1 MGGGLMTNIE
11 ICDSVPTFASVSLPI
26 MPLLTSSDY
35 RPPRYLFN
43 GHLQTIIPSQFRKI
57 REISYSRERIST
69 EDGDFLLLDWSSIKS
84 SQLVI
89 VSHGLEGDSHR
100 PYILGMVR
108 AFNRAGFDALA
119 WNFRGCGGEIN
130 QTYRFYHSGATPD
143 LHFLV
148 NYVKNQYQYKSI
160 VLVGFS
166 LGGNLTL
173 KYLGEQ
179 REALVNEVQAA
190 VVFSV
195 PLDLQ
200 ACSRKIAEPE
210 NFIYSKRFLRNLKK
224 KIRNKE
230 AIMPDKISSEFFPQI
245 RSLEDF
251 DNYYTAPLHGFR
263 NAADYYHQCSSI
275 RFLQSIR
282 VPTLVVSAKNDPFL
296 APECY
301 LTKESETT
309 DYLHF
314 QAPESG
320 GHCGFMPRSYSSGQ
334 NFWSE
339 NRAVEF
345 VNDVLVSHN
354 N

>member
-1 MGGGLMTNIE
+1 
-11 ICDSVPTFASVSLPI
+11 
-26 MPLLTSSDY
+26 MPLLTTSDY

-57 REISYSRERIST
+57 REVKYQRERLPT
-69 EDGDFLLLDWSSIKS
+69 DDEDFLLLDWSRSGS
-84 SQLVI
+84 NQLMV
-89 VSHGLEGDSHR
+89 VSHGLEGDSYR

-119 WNFRGCGGEIN
+119 WNFRGCGGEMN

-143 LHFLV
+143 LHYLID
-148 NYVKNQYQYKSI
+148 YIKNQYYYQSI
-160 VLVGFS
+160 ILVGFS

-179 REALVNEVQAA
+179 KETLVDEVKAA
-190 VVFSV
+190 VVFSA

-210 NFIYSKRFLRNLKK
+210 NFIYSKRFLRNLKM

-230 AIMPDKISSEFFPQI
+230 AVMPDKISSEFFSKI

-251 DNYYTAPLHGFR
+251 DDYYTAPLHGFR
-263 NAADYYHQCSSI
+263 SATDYYHQCSSI
-275 RFLQSIR
+275 HFLKSIKI
-282 VPTLVVSAKNDPFL
+282 PTLVVNAKNDPFL
-296 APECY
+296 ADSCY
-301 LTKESETT
+301 LNKESDTT
-309 DYLHF
+309 EYLHF
-314 QAPESG
+314 QAPEAG
-320 GHCGFMPRSYSSGQ
+320 GHCGFMPRGYTSGQ

-339 NRAVEF
+339 NQAVQF
-345 VNDVLVSHN
+345 AN
-354 N
+354 NFYDPIEN